1 MFLLTCTYGRRR
13 DVGEISSNT
22 GSVDNIVEGQFG
34 DERRDLEEQRERLAD
49 SSRGT
54 SDN

>member
-1 MFLLTCTYGRRR
+1 M
-13 DVGEISSNT
+13 GEISSNAR
-22 GSVDNIVEGQFG
+22 SVDNIVEGQFR
-34 DERRDLEEQRERLAD
+34 DERRDLEEQRKRLSD